1 MKPRQFLRCRSFW
14 FRCFRGPPLPW
25 GHTSWHRF
33 HRRARARIHI
43 HTSFFHAPPPFFQRV
58 FTFAI
63 CFISFLFFV
72 WILYHKSVS
81 TLKSVHVICF
91 FFWMIR
97 FAHFKNYLFL
107 CKNVFFSSSVW
118 ICFTVLFHKTNRTLH
133 KIRFSPRDDD
143 ALLKIKIQ
151 RKLTGKW
158 RVCTFFK
165 KDLYLNYVILGNL
178 LVSLFLRKVHF
189 NSFVFFFFKKD
200 TVFSRRRFPTMHTF
214 TGARALFAIVSI
226 DLFLL
231 LLLWQ

>member
-1 MKPRQFLRCRSFW
+1 
-14 FRCFRGPPLPW
+14 
-25 GHTSWHRF
+25 
-33 HRRARARIHI
+33 
-43 HTSFFHAPPPFFQRV
+43 
-58 FTFAI
+58 
-63 CFISFLFFV
+63 
-72 WILYHKSVS
+72 
-81 TLKSVHVICF
+81 
-91 FFWMIR
+91 MIR

-118 ICFTVLFHKTNRTLH
+118 ICFTVLFRKTNRTLH

>member
-1 MKPRQFLRCRSFW
+1 M
-14 FRCFRGPPLPW
+14 
-25 GHTSWHRF
+25 
-33 HRRARARIHI
+33 
-43 HTSFFHAPPPFFQRV
+43 
-58 FTFAI
+58 
-63 CFISFLFFV
+63 
-72 WILYHKSVS
+72 
-81 TLKSVHVICF
+81 KSVHVICF
-91 FFWMIR
+91 FFFLDDSLR
-97 FAHFKNYLFL
+97 TLQKLFVCL
-107 CKNVFFSSSVW
+107 QKCLFCSSSVW